1 MQKQFKFALFL
12 SCLISLTV
20 DADTKYPPSAYKE
33 GAIKCMRSRDFGC
46 AEINWTQ
53 YIKMR
58 PTDARSIAALAV
70 TLNWADKPEPA
81 IIQAEKAINMG
92 EGTYDLF
99 AAYTESLEKVGR
111 VDDAIDWG
119 YKTLAVLPSLVNIRG
134 SLAKLLVQRKR
145 EYEALALLASFDATL
160 EARGRPGYFSG
171 QRISIET
178 TLETQQKRVVT
189 SQKRLRLSKVN
200 EHFYAP
206 VKLGESKFQAFMIDT
221 GATKTTL
228 SEDVLVNSKVNYKVT
243 QPSVMFQ
250 LADGRKING
259 RIVTLENLKIGPYDQ
274 SRVSAFVCKTC
285 QSLLGQGSLSKFNL
299 SSTKTQGVEFLT
311 LELR

>member
-1 MQKQFKFALFL
+1 MQTKVKFSLFL
-12 SCLISLTV
+12 SCLMSLPV
-20 DADTKYPPSAYKE
+20 YADTKYLPLEYKE
-33 GAIKCMRSRDFGC
+33 GAIKCMRARDFGC

-58 PTDARSIAALAV
+58 PTDARSIAALAL
-70 TLNWADKPEPA
+70 TLNWADKPEAA

-134 SLAKLLVQRKR
+134 NLAKFLVRRKR
-145 EYEALALLASFDATL
+145 EYEALALLTSFDAML
-160 EARGRPGYFSG
+160 ETRGRPSYFSA
-171 QRISIET
+171 QRISIES
-178 TLETQQKRVVT
+178 TLETQDIRAV
-189 SQKRLRLSKVN
+189 SPQKRLRLSKLN

-228 SEDVLVNSKVNYKVT
+228 SDDVLINSKVSYKVT
-243 QPSVMFQ
+243 QPNVTYQ

-259 RIVTLENLKIGPYDQ
+259 RIVTMDNMKIGPYDQ
-274 SRVSAFVCKTC
+274 NRVTAFVCKTC